1 MVILTPWP
9 LLIERHRRRFL
20 CRFFFFNEVDVF
32 LSLQHYWR
40 LLATYLR
47 AQIAMVAA
55 LTGLLLGGIGLQL
68 IHPQVVRSFID
79 ASQNQAPVRVLIT
92 IAGIFLGLVLI
103 QRIIGVV
110 TSYVGEQVAWRATN
124 ALRSDLLLH
133 CLRLDLPFHQ
143 RYTPGELIER
153 IDGDVTALANFFSQL
168 VIKLVG
174 NALLVLGVLLMIWRE
189 DWRIALGLLVYVL
202 VSLLALAALQRV
214 AVRRWA
220 RWSEMEAEMAS
231 FVEEQI
237 AAKEDLRGNGG
248 EGFVMRRFFEQM
260 RRRLQSYR
268 RAYSI
273 NLTNQGV
280 ARLLY
285 LLCYLLGLGMG
296 AWLLLQGQA
305 TIGTV
310 FLIVSYIALLSQP
323 LAEIRDQVGDLQQAT
338 ASMDRVDQLL
348 QAQPDVQDRGQA
360 RLPAG
365 PLGIECERASF
376 GYKSEDGQAT
386 ELVLNE
392 LSLQLKPGRILGVLG
407 RTGSGKTTFSRLLL
421 RLYDL
426 RSGELRIGGLPIQL
440 VALEDLRARVAL
452 VTQDVQLFRAS
463 LRQNLTLFDET
474 ISDARLLEVMGQVGL
489 DGWLAS
495 LEHGLDSQLDA
506 ESAGLSAGQAQLLA
520 FARVFLKDAGLVVL
534 DEASSRLD
542 PLSSRLMERALD
554 QLFENRSG
562 VIIAHRLETL
572 ERADDILILEYGRV
586 LEYGERTQLVADP
599 NSRFAQL
606 LRSGIEEVL

>member
-1 MVILTPWP
+1 
-9 LLIERHRRRFL
+9 
-20 CRFFFFNEVDVF
+20 VF
-32 LSLQHYWR
+32 HSLQHYWR

-47 AQIAMVAA
+47 DQVVAVSVLA
-55 LTGLLLGGIGLQL
+55 VLLLTGIGVQLL
-68 IHPQVVRSFID
+68 HPQIVRSFID
-79 ASQNQAPVRVLIT
+79 ASQNQVAHRLLLT
-92 IAGIFLGLVLI
+92 IAGLFVALVVI
-103 QRIIGVV
+103 QRLIGVA
-110 TSYVGEQVAWRATN
+110 TTYLGEQVAWRATN

-133 CLRLDLPFHQ
+133 CLQLDLPFHQ
-143 RYTPGELIER
+143 RHTPGELIER
-153 IDGDVTALANFFSQL
+153 VDGDVTALANFFSQL
-168 VIKLVG
+168 VIKLLG
-174 NALLVLGVLLMIWRE
+174 NALLVLGVLVMIVRE
-189 DWRIALGLLVYVL
+189 DWRIALALLVYVL
-202 VSLLALAALQRV
+202 VSILALMALQRV
-214 AVRRWA
+214 AVARWA
-220 RWSEMEAEMAS
+220 RMSELQAELAS

-260 RRRLQSYR
+260 RRRL
-268 RAYSI
+268 RAYRSAYAI
-273 NLTNQGV
+273 NLINQGL

-285 LLCYLLGLGMG
+285 LACYLLSLGMG
-296 AWLLLQGQA
+296 AWLLLQGRV

-323 LAEIRDQVGDLQQAT
+323 LAEIRSQVGDLQQAT
-338 ASMDRVDQLL
+338 ASIERINQILRR
-348 QAQPDVQDRGQA
+348 QPVVKDEGQA

-365 PLGIECERASF
+365 PLSIEFERASF
-376 GYKSEDGQAT
+376 AYNNEDDQSAD
-386 ELVLNE
+386 LVLNE
-392 LSLQLKPGRILGVLG
+392 LSLELKPGRILGVLG
-407 RTGSGKTTFSRLLL
+407 RTGSGKTTLTRLLL

-426 RSGELRIGGLPIQL
+426 RSGELRLGGLPIKQI
-440 VALEDLRARVAL
+440 ALEELRARVAL

-463 LRQNLTLFDET
+463 VRQNLTLFDES
-474 ISDARLLEVMGQVGL
+474 ISDARVREVLSQLGL
-489 DGWLAS
+489 DAWLDS

-554 QLFENRSG
+554 KLFENRTG

-586 LEYGERTQLVADP
+586 LEYGERTRLAADP
-599 NSRFAQL
+599 DSHFARL
-606 LRSGIEEVL
+606 LRTGIEEVL